1 VQIGEMD
8 EAQMLGG
15 PGSARRSRRAKRL
28 RARKLAHSTAP

>member
-1 VQIGEMD
+1 MD